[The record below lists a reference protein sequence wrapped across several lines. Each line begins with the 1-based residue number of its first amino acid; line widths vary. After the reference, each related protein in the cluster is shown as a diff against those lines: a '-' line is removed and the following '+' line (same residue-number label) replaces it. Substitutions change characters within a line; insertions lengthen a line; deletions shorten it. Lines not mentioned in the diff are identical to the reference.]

1 MLPTRCP
8 HCKAEL
14 PSVGRFCGACGRRIE
29 GWRGVI
35 AAPPDLFESLADSR
49 ADSRADGQAD
59 GGSAPSQATPRELPG
74 SEDKTRPVRPSKNLA
89 AARASVEEES
99 RRPTGEMPGVGHELR
114 AKAPDHRVHTSPL
127 GNVLPLAFM
136 DALGASVQR
145 SESDGDSAPAP
156 SAPSGRSGPRAEP
169 RIEASGRR
177 ISPTDETPTRRSDA
191 SSRSGRSPSRDSG
204 ASSSPSARSGRRAVS
219 IRLESDASSGRN
231 EPARSRRRDP
241 DTPEPVRFDATHHI
255 DRPRRMQRRF
265 IRVLRALIWGLL
277 WLSLG
282 GAVAYAVAHFFHRAP
297 SQATTPVG
305 KPPAPPPIAATARP
319 PKPRPA
325 AAKLG
330 PLGRDLVVS
339 VPPSDPPAP
348 AGSGPNPGP
357 PPRPVPGAPTA
368 PSALAA
374 PAAPPALPP
383 PAAPEPDL
391 KQLTPQ
397 QRAAVEQTLANIEFV
412 AGTYRAQ
419 VRACYERA
427 ARSRGFLPGGRIE
440 VAITLTDAGMAESVL
455 TVENTFDE
463 APLLATCIEQR
474 VAEWRFPRPSGPLRT
489 FRFPFV
495 FAPTSS
501 GITGSAPQS
510 PSQSPTRGVTPDV
523 ARTRP

>member
-35 AAPPDLFESLADSR
+35 AAPPDLFESRDPR
-49 ADSRADGQAD
+49 GEGQAD
-59 GGSAPSQATPRELPG
+59 GGPAPSQATPRELPG

-145 SESDGDSAPAP
+145 SESDSESAPAP
-156 SAPSGRSGPRAEP
+156 SATSARSGPGAEP

-177 ISPTDETPTRRSDA
+177 VSPTDVTPTRRSDA
-191 SSRSGRSPSRDSG
+191 SSRSGRGPSREAG
-204 ASSSPSARSGRRAVS
+204 ASTAASARSGRRAVS
-219 IRLESDASSGRN
+219 IRLEPDASAERN
-231 EPARSRRRDP
+231 DPARARRRDP

-255 DRPRRMQRRF
+255 ERPRRMQRRF
-265 IRVLRALIWGLL
+265 IRVVRALIWGLL

-297 SQATTPVG
+297 QQATQPVG
-305 KPPAPPPIAATARP
+305 KPPSPPPVAATVRP
-319 PKPRPA
+319 PKQRPA
-325 AAKLG
+325 AAKRA
-330 PLGRDLVVS
+330 PMGRELVVN
-339 VPPSDPPAP
+339 VPLPPAPAPAP
-348 AGSGPNPGP
+348 AGSEPNPVHV
-357 PPRPVPGAPTA
+357 PRPVP
-368 PSALAA
+368 AA
-374 PAAPPALPP
+374 PAAPPAPPAPAAAQALRPP
-383 PAAPEPDL
+383 PAPEPDL
-391 KQLTPQ
+391 TPLTPQ
-397 QRAAVEQTLANIEFV
+397 QRAAVEQTMANIEFV
-412 AGTYRAQ
+412 AGTYKAQ
-419 VRACYERA
+419 VRACYDRA
-427 ARSRGFLPGGRIE
+427 ARSRGSLPGGRIE

-455 TVENTFDE
+455 TIENTLE
-463 APLLATCIEQR
+463 EVPLLATCLEQR

-495 FAPTSS
+495 FAPTPS
-501 GITGSAPQS
+501 GLTGAAQGPGPGQS
-510 PSQSPTRGVTPDV
+510 QGITPDV
-523 ARTRP
+523 ARARP